1 MTVVYDCDVVDRNV
15 VSVPY
20 AEEDDENTGRLEG
33 VGELKLRL
41 NGKME
46 SSMSLITRLQWSRQP
61 GDSSRAKYAQLCTV
75 ARVRSI

>member
-20 AEEDDENTGRLEG
+20 AEEDDENTGRFEG

-46 SSMSLITRLQWSRQP
+46 SSMSLITRLQ
-61 GDSSRAKYAQLCTV
+61 
-75 ARVRSI
+75 